1 MTETVRRR
9 VLMIAGVLAGTVMLA
24 LAAALIG
31 GVSTGRSLSPLPLPS
46 SETVADRHAR
56 PAAITS
62 VPARSRIPASQ
73 EAHTQ
78 APSPARHAEPVPG
91 RPSRTASPTPAR
103 TPGPSATPGA
113 TPGTTPRVA
122 PSLEPGTPPG
132 RAARRLRAPDTPI
145 QVLSPTDPA
154 YPRPHKTRHRA
165 RTSAGTATIR

>member
-24 LAAALIG
+24 LAAALMG

-56 PAAITS
+56 PAAIAS
-62 VPARSRIPASQ
+62 VPARSRIPAGR

-78 APSPARHAEPVPG
+78 APSPARHAEPVTG
-91 RPSRTASPTPAR
+91 RPSRTASPTPER
-103 TPGPSATPGA
+103 TPGPSAIPGA
-113 TPGTTPRVA
+113 TPDTTPRVA
-122 PSLEPGTPPG
+122 PEPGTPPG
-132 RAARRLRAPDTPI
+132 RATPRLRAPDTPI
-145 QVLSPTDPA
+145 QVLSPTNPA

-165 RTSAGTATIR
+165 RTSAGAAIVR